1 MHRIAS
7 LLVTALCLSACNGGA
22 PPPQKADPKD
32 LEKIAPQEGAKPVEK
47 DSSDIPDPVATINS
61 KAVTA
66 ADFRSIY
73 DLKVKKYAD
82 RDREIPPSADRRY
95 RKSITERLIYQEVLR
110 QEAAARSVEHDA
122 ADLTAREEQQRRGIK
137 DWEKHLQRRGETE
150 ESLRNMY
157 IAELVELKLLEVDG
171 KLTVTDQ
178 EVDEEYEKVKP
189 NYHSD
194 KDRVHAAHI
203 LIPVGP
209 QPANPHEPASEPDEA
224 EKAKWKEEA
233 MAKAEEIYRLASAAD
248 ADFEALAK
256 EHSIGPSADKGG
268 DLGIF
273 TKDRMVEEF
282 SAAAFKL
289 KTGDVSKPV
298 ETKFGIHIIKC
309 VGKYEPGDLPKAALV
324 DQLRE
329 RLRQR
334 KLHQGRRELK
344 ESLLEKYTVE
354 NKMEE
359 TLGPDPRARRRPPR
373 KRADKG
379 DAAKTATPPTPSA
392 PVEGSATPTPAK
404 AGEAPAP
411 GKAPAPAPGKAPA
424 KAADGAAAD
433 KAAADRADKA
443 AADRADKAA
452 ADRAAKAAAD
462 RADKAAKAAD
472 GSTPGAA
479 PSGPTAPTPDR

>member
-32 LEKIAPQEGAKPVEK
+32 LEKIAPQEGAKAVEK
-47 DSSDIPDPVATINS
+47 DSSDIPDPVATING
-61 KAVTA
+61 KAVSA

-110 QEAAARSVEHDA
+110 QEAAARGVEHDA
-122 ADLTAREEQQRRGIK
+122 AELTEREEQQRRGIK

-233 MAKAEEIYRLASAAD
+233 MAKAEEIYRLASAPG

-289 KTGDVSKPV
+289 KTGEVSKPV

-344 ESLLEKYTVE
+344 ESLLEKYSVE

-373 KRADKG
+373 KRPDKG
-379 DAAKTATPPTPSA
+379 GDASKTATPPPA
-392 PVEGSATPTPAK
+392 ADGSAAPTPAK
-404 AGEAPAP
+404 GAEAAAPA
-411 GKAPAPAPGKAPA
+411 KAPA
-424 KAADGAAAD
+424 KPADDSAA
-433 KAAADRADKA
+433 
-443 AADRADKAA
+443 
-452 ADRAAKAAAD
+452 
-462 RADKAAKAAD
+462 ADKAAKAAAEAAEGSAAAGKTGKSAD
-472 GSTPGAA
+472 GSPAGAA
-479 PSGPTAPTPDR
+479 PSGPMAPTPDR

>member
-22 PPPQKADPKD
+22 PTPQKADPQD
-32 LEKIAPQEGAKPVEK
+32 LEKIQPQDGPAKAPVASESGDV
-47 DSSDIPDPVATINS
+47 PDPVATVNA
-61 KAVTA
+61 KAITA

-95 RKSITERLIYQEVLR
+95 RKSITDRLIYQEVLR
-110 QEAAARSVEHDA
+110 QEAAARGVEYDA
-122 ADLTAREEQQRRGIK
+122 QELVAREEQQRRGIK

-171 KLTVTDQ
+171 KLTVTEQ

-209 QPANPHEPASEPDEA
+209 QPANPHEPQAEPGDA

-233 MAKAEEIYRLASAAD
+233 MAKAEEIYKLASAPD
-248 ADFEALAK
+248 ADFAALAK

-289 KTGDVSKPV
+289 KDGEVSKPV
-298 ETKFGIHIIKC
+298 ETKFGVHIIKC
-309 VGKYEPGDLPKAALV
+309 VGKFVPGDLPKESLV

-344 ESLLEKYTVE
+344 EQLLEKATIE
-354 NKMEE
+354 NKMLE
-359 TLGPDPRARRRPPR
+359 TLGPDPRARRRPAR
-373 KRADKG
+373 KKPPTAKPGDKAG
-379 DAAKTATPPTPSA
+379 TPPTAASA
-392 PVEGSATPTPAK
+392 G
-404 AGEAPAP
+404 APP
-411 GKAPAPAPGKAPA
+411 PAPAPAGKTPAPAGKTPAPAGKTPAPAAAPTPAPA
-424 KAADGAAAD
+424 KKPLPVQPKDPSGAAAAPAG
-433 KAAADRADKA
+433 AAAPTKA
-443 AADRADKAA
+443 PPT
-452 ADRAAKAAAD
+452 
-462 RADKAAKAAD
+462 
-472 GSTPGAA
+472 GSAA
-479 PSGPTAPTPDR
+479 PSGPMAPTPAQ